1 MNKKLLIVA
10 AYHKQ
15 AYVPNSD
22 IILPMQVGASV
33 AKVQLNMV
41 KDNVGENISELNPYY
56 CELTALYSL
65 WRNYSDVEYYGLC
78 HYRRF
83 FSYRHRNF
91 ANHFFQDVSY
101 YGAKLVHV
109 FKTSIR
115 YSKLPYILV
124 SERNLN
130 FEIEKFEKQI
140 LKEITANR
148 FDFYYTNEIVNS
160 EYTNYWKFAFICG
173 SKSLDELRNI
183 IEKYYPDYLNALDET
198 YNSHELHSANMVI
211 LRRGLFEKYAD
222 FLFSILNQHLKKF
235 LPIELQSASCYMY
248 LRQSGYLAE
257 ILTDV
262 FVRKMKEEGMKG
274 KALNIL
280 YVVPDNGVKARNMFC
295 QCLMKIGIFHV
306 KFLK

>member
-91 ANHFFQDVSY
+91 ANHFF
-101 YGAKLVHV
+101 KMFH
-109 FKTSIR
+109 
-115 YSKLPYILV
+115 
-124 SERNLN
+124 
-130 FEIEKFEKQI
+130 
-140 LKEITANR
+140 ITEQNW
-148 FDFYYTNEIVNS
+148 FM
-160 EYTNYWKFAFICG
+160 
-173 SKSLDELRNI
+173 SLRLLSD
-183 IEKYYPDYLNALDET
+183 
-198 YNSHELHSANMVI
+198 
-211 LRRGLFEKYAD
+211 
-222 FLFSILNQHLKKF
+222 ILNCHIF
-235 LPIELQSASCYMY
+235 WC
-248 LRQSGYLAE
+248 
-257 ILTDV
+257 
-262 FVRKMKEEGMKG
+262 
-274 KALNIL
+274 LNVI
-280 YVVPDNGVKARNMFC
+280 
-295 QCLMKIGIFHV
+295 
-306 KFLK
+306 